1 VSEPAGPDVD
11 GPRARGT
18 APLAEPAGPDVD
30 GPRARG
36 TAPLAEPAA
45 EEIIRYEKDPA
56 TRIATITFDR
66 PERLNAPTIAARVRY
81 ADLLHRASIDDDV
94 KVLVIRGAGDDL
106 GSGADLP
113 EYMAVQDAEG
123 PEADAARLAEYRVAL
138 GEVTVPPKGSLR
150 RGANIGQWYANPN
163 SGIRGLQDFKKIS
176 ILEVK
181 GYCYGWHFYQ
191 AADADLVIS
200 SDDAVFGHPS
210 FRYHG
215 WGPRMWWWAQTMGIR
230 KFQEM
235 VFTGRPF
242 TAAEMF
248 DCNFLNA
255 VVPRADL
262 EAEVAKYALACARN
276 RPTDTVFMQKTFFE
290 IMKQFQGE
298 YLGSMLAG
306 VFESITGGAQHDSGD
321 LRLGDAMDRGLSG
334 SVKDNDAKFPPE
346 WGLSRAANRETAMA
360 PDKLDKPKKPKKKKK
375 KKA

>member
-1 VSEPAGPDVD
+1 MSESDGPNVG

-18 APLAEPAGPDVD
+18 APLAEPAG
-30 GPRARG
+30 
-36 TAPLAEPAA
+36 
-45 EEIIRYEKDPA
+45 EIIRYEKDPA
-56 TRIATITFDR
+56 TRVATITFDR
-66 PERLNAPTIAARVRY
+66 PEQLNAPTIAARIRY

-94 KVLVIRGAGDDL
+94 KVLVIRGA
-106 GSGADLP
+106 
-113 EYMAVQDAEG
+113 
-123 PEADAARLAEYRVAL
+123 
-138 GEVTVPPKGSLR
+138 
-150 RGANIGQWYANPN
+150 NIGQWYANPH

-230 KFQEM
+230 TFQAM

-262 EAEVAKYALACARN
+262 EAEVDEYALACARN

-334 SVKDNDAKFPPE
+334 SVKDNDANFPPE
-346 WGLSRAANRETAMA
+346 WRLSKAAKRAAATAI
-360 PDKLDKPKKPKKKKK
+360 DKPKKTQKAMKVKKAKKKNT
-375 KKA
+375 A